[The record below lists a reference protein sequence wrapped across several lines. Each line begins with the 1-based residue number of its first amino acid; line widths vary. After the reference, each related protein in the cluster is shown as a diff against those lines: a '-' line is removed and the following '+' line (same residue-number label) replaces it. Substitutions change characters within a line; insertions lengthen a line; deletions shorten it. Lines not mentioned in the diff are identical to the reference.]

1 MALVLLACGV
11 ALSAAAS
18 SAADVT
24 GAPGGRAWHSVSAP
38 ATLLAL
44 SDYVMQ
50 PQPDDEGGG
59 EEDTT
64 NTDRPTFEKKD
75 QPPANQPTGQQPAT
89 QSFPGGNQAPFETLG
104 APSSQSVP
112 TGGTYSPPPPP
123 GGKHRRGIIGL
134 HPLALLVGLVALHI
148 FVVTKVVK

>member
-11 ALSAAAS
+11 VLSAAAS
-18 SAADVT
+18 SAAEVT
-24 GAPGGRAWHSVSAP
+24 GTPGGRAWHSVSAP

-50 PQPDDEGGG
+50 PPGDEGGG
-59 EEDTT
+59 EEDTPDT
-64 NTDRPTFEKKD
+64 TRPFIEKKD
-75 QPPANQPTGQQPAT
+75 QPPATPPPPAT

-104 APSSQSVP
+104 APTTQSLP
-112 TGGTYSPPPPP
+112 TAGGYSAPPPP

-148 FVVTKVVK
+148 FVVTRVVK